1 MDKSKGK
8 GSALLAFLGRKKPSL
23 DEDKGDLAGS
33 TSDEPS
39 SPDMGEGDDTSS
51 MAVDDLAD
59 AIGVPER
66 HKADFASSFKAAV
79 KACIGGDSE
88 PSEPSAGSGF

>member
-1 MDKSKGK
+1 MDKPKGK
-8 GSALLAFLGRKKPSL
+8 GMALLALLGRKKPGM
-23 DEDKGDLAGS
+23 DDKGDLPGS

-39 SPDMGEGDDTSS
+39 APDRGEDDGSSS

-66 HKADFASSFKAAV
+66 HKADFAVSFKAAV
-79 KACIGGDSE
+79 KACMGSDE
-88 PSEPSAGSGF
+88 PSEPSAGF

>member
-1 MDKSKGK
+1 MDKPKGK
-8 GSALLAFLGRKKPSL
+8 GMALLALLGRKKPSM
-23 DEDKGDLAGS
+23 DDDKGSLPGS
-33 TSDEPS
+33 AEDEPS
-39 SPDMGEGDDTSS
+39 SPDMGEDDGSSS

-79 KACIGGDSE
+79 KACVGDSGGE
-88 PSEPSAGSGF
+88 TPSEGSPF

>member
-1 MDKSKGK
+1 MDKPKGK
-8 GSALLAFLGRKKPSL
+8 GMALLALLGRKKPGM
-23 DEDKGDLAGS
+23 DDDKGSLAGS
-33 TSDEPS
+33 ADDEPS
-39 SPDMGEGDDTSS
+39 APDMGEGDDTSS

-79 KACIGGDSE
+79 RACMGGESD
-88 PSEPSAGSGF
+88 SEPSAGSGF